1 MESCQVGTTEMER
14 LGKQTCNM
22 AYMQCK
28 DFLLLAVIMK
38 SGDYT
43 ELNYSDATFTY
54 TLMCCSWPANECSCV
69 C

>member
-1 MESCQVGTTEMER
+1 
-14 LGKQTCNM
+14 M
-22 AYMQCK
+22 AYMQYK

-54 TLMCCSWPANECSCV
+54 TLMCCS
-69 C
+69 